1 MIRNFEPFTIGDINS
16 DDWQNPK
23 KTGKN
28 TVAPHSYF
36 VPFEMRKK
44 RSKTIVLIP
53 NTEYRLT
60 ASGLFLIMILTAK
73 CRLIF
78 IRRF

>member
-1 MIRNFEPFTIGDINS
+1 MIRNFELFTIGDINS

-36 VPFEMRKK
+36 VPFENEEKA
-44 RSKTIVLIP
+44 LE
-53 NTEYRLT
+53 NN
-60 ASGLFLIMILTAK
+60 
-73 CRLIF
+73 
-78 IRRF
+78 RFNSEAAVC